1 MKCRH
6 FNRDQ
11 GGAQQAA
18 PECIE
23 GSATNRVSQF
33 DPRIAT
39 ETLCRSSLCVAE
51 IKRSLSPKIERGFH
65 AACADLAPTRKFVV
79 YPGQERYALAA
90 DIEAI
95 SLGQLAG
102 ALVIGLMAHP

>member
-6 FNRDQ
+6 FNSDQ
-11 GGAQQAA
+11 GGVQQEP
-18 PECIE
+18 PECVE
-23 GSATNRVSQF
+23 VSATNRACQF

-39 ETLCRSSLCVAE
+39 ETLCRRSLWAVE

-65 AACADLAPTRKFVV
+65 AVCADLAPMRKFVV
-79 YPGQERYALAA
+79 YPGQERYALTA

-102 ALVIGLMAHP
+102 VLVDDA